1 MYTEN
6 PAKDVFLFAS
16 AVLSNQLAR
25 FAPKLYVNLTHQTG
39 RGETEE
45 NALEIANYFIRCFQD
60 YAEQINLS
68 GAEFSGYLNGK
79 SVLEYGPG
87 DLLGVALLMYAHGAE
102 SVTCVDMF
110 PLSSLSA
117 KNIKVYKLI
126 LDSLGSVE
134 RQRAEGAFK
143 DRGKPESGLRP
154 EAVSYHVTRNGLSG
168 ARGVYDLIISR
179 AVLEH
184 VNDLEETMR
193 DIQRGL
199 KAGGISV
206 HQVDL
211 KSHGLDRYVAFD
223 FLTWPSAI
231 YRLMYNHKGFPNR
244 WRVDKYKA
252 LAARAGLEIKKLR
265 PTDQLSQEKVQCV
278 YPKVAHEFRDLS
290 LEDLSWLGFWMTLE
304 RA

>member
-6 PAKDVFLFAS
+6 PAKDVFLFAK
-16 AVLSNQLAR
+16 AFLSNQLAR

-39 RGETEE
+39 RGEAQED
-45 NALEIANYFIRCFQD
+45 ALEVANYFSRCFGD
-60 YAEQINLS
+60 YAEQIGI
-68 GAEFSGYLNGK
+68 GAREFPDYLAGK
-79 SVLEYGPG
+79 SILEYGPG
-87 DLLGVALLMYAHGAE
+87 DVLGVALLMYAHGAIR
-102 SVTCVDMF
+102 VTCVDKF
-110 PLSSLSA
+110 PLSSLSP
-117 KNIKVYKLI
+117 KNIKVYTHI
-126 LDSLGSVE
+126 LNSLDAKHRE
-134 RQRAEGAFK
+134 RADGAFME
-143 DRGKPESGLRP
+143 RGNPASGFKPDIMT
-154 EAVSYHVTRNGLSG
+154 YKVTKNGLSG
-168 ARGVYDLIISR
+168 ASGGYDLIISR

-184 VNDLEETMR
+184 VSDLEETMR

-211 KSHGLDRYVAFD
+211 KSHGLDRYIAFD
-223 FLTWPSAI
+223 FLTWPSTI
-231 YRLMYNHKGFPNR
+231 YKLMYNHKGFPNR

-265 PTDQLSQEKVQCV
+265 PTDQLSQEKVKSV
-278 YPKVAHEFRDLS
+278 YPKVAREFRDLS